1 MTDYEMRQ
9 MADLIVSGL
18 AERLKTD
25 DELAER
31 LFPSKP
37 MSIDEASSWSGIPVG
52 TLYQKADEI
61 PHSKVGKRLV
71 FTERGLSK
79 WIKSNRTAKEVE
91 KFVSPLRMVANG

>member
-9 MADLIVSGL
+9 MAELIVAGL

-25 DELAER
+25 NELAER

-37 MSIDEASSWSGIPVG
+37 MSIDEASLWSGIPIG

-71 FTERGLSK
+71 FTERSLMD
-79 WIKSNRTAKEVE
+79 WIKSNQAAKVRPE
-91 KFVSPLRMVANG
+91 FVSPLRIVANG